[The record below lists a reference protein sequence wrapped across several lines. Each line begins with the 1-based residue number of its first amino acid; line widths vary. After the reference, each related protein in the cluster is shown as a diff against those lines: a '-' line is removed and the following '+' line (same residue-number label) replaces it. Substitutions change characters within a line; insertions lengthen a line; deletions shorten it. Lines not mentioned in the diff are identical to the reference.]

1 MRNLWEELYSSG
13 NDDAFMKCPYGIV
26 TNIIK
31 QYVQENNHKNVR
43 DMNILELG
51 CGSGANLYYAAS
63 IGMNVYGIDISPT
76 AIEHAKKE
84 FNSKNFIGGGK
95 FRVSTFA
102 PLEYDKDF
110 FDIVI
115 DRGGLVCADRNLL
128 TNAIDEICRV
138 IKKDGMVLFTPNSE
152 LRINVINIYNDALTF
167 INQNLNTAGLYGKAN
182 SRIKNVYDFIKG
194 LFLFCCL
201 IYNLTFCNYLLILT
215 VPFGIFGFINMYSFV
230 EMNFF
235 DKGKYKI
242 EKATFQKL
250 VNNAN
255 DKISNLKQ
263 EINKINDNLDF
274 LREQKLSSISRIP
287 ELFSKDI
294 ESLLL
299 NDEVKLAEQI
309 SEALLSSDMVKF
321 TYLLEENTNLN
332 TEDVINSLSNE
343 LNSKEDELSK
353 YINDKLSERKNNQSK
368 AMLMK
373 KVKPIKAIFLVIALF
388 ISISSIIILINN
400 FYEMNLYAFIVS
412 MVVGAISMLI
422 YNVDTGKHASLS
434 DTFNDNLLVTVFNS
448 TIVYDLIYSKL
459 NNGLSITYGFLQI
472 PLTFIL
478 IFMGF
483 VLLISSIKYIYLLKK
498 LRS

>member
-1 MRNLWEELYSSG
+1 MKKSSKTSSKG
-13 NDDAFMKCPYGIV
+13 SLKKIKDEIESCFCNEKFEDAIPFCQKM
-26 TNIIK
+26 IK
-31 QYVQENNHKNVR
+31 LFPK
-43 DMNILELG
+43 
-51 CGSGANLYYAAS
+51 
-63 IGMNVYGIDISPT
+63 NVYGYVSFIKAYTHDYNKYFSIDDLKEVKKTYET
-76 AIEHAKKE
+76 AYQLSSKNDKIKLKQAYDDYLYDIKEVDNLNKIKKE
-84 FNSKNFIGGGK
+84 IISKEFLK
-95 FRVSTFA
+95 
-102 PLEYDKDF
+102 
-110 FDIVI
+110 
-115 DRGGLVCADRNLL
+115 
-128 TNAIDEICRV
+128 
-138 IKKDGMVLFTPNSE
+138 
-152 LRINVINIYNDALTF
+152 NIYNDALTF

-182 SRIKNVYDFIKG
+182 SRIRDVYDFIKG

-242 EKATFQKL
+242 EKATFEKL

-332 TEDVINSLSNE
+332 PEDVINSLSNE

-400 FYEMNLYAFIVS
+400 FYEMNLYAFVVS
-412 MVVGAISMLI
+412 MVVGAISMFI

-483 VLLISSIKYIYLLKK
+483 VLLVSSIKYIYLLKK